1 MRNGSNG
8 RYRVV
13 DVRGVPTSPGG
24 MVVTLE
30 ERKADCE
37 RCKREWKML
46 FIIPFILLV
55 ISAGFLFASI
65 RIYRTIENA
74 EFTAKEFVAEEIE
87 AEATATTEQTT
98 ETVTEPDTDFY
109 IDTIPLG
116 YAEQKALYEASE
128 EFGVDYFTMLGL
140 IERET
145 NFRNI
150 YGDGGRAYGY
160 CQVWLKWWSGKMQDI
175 GADDLNVARDNFRT
189 ACAIMQ
195 ELTDRYGTV
204 AGALTAY
211 NTGSYNGRVTEYA
224 TSVLENAEKW
234 RDVI

>member
-1 MRNGSNG
+1 MRKDGK
-8 RYRVV
+8 YRVV

-30 ERKADCE
+30 ERESECKQCE
-37 RCKREWKML
+37 REWKRL
-46 FIIPFILLV
+46 CIIPLILLV

-74 EFTAKEFVAEEIE
+74 EFTAKEFVTEEIE

-116 YAEQKALYEASE
+116 YAEQKALYEASN

-160 CQVWLKWWSGKMQDI
+160 CQVWPKWWSGKMQDI
-175 GADDLNVARDNFRT
+175 GANDLNVPEDNFRT
-189 ACAIMQ
+189 ACAIVR
-195 ELTDRYGTV
+195 ELTDRYGSL

-211 NTGSYNGRVTEYA
+211 NTGSFDGVVAKYA
-224 TSVLENAEKW
+224 TTVMSNAEKW
-234 RDVI
+234 RCLI